1 MKNFV
6 FLYAGD
12 NRNCAFDRVFSGKS
26 AFGRSLKWASDIED
40 CAGIIV
46 LASNSNEVRVKTEI
60 EREGVENV
68 KIIAKENWN
77 CSDLIG
83 EMAKEMAA
91 SKTVNAI
98 YSSADRPFLDSKLT
112 KEILECH
119 EKYIAEYTFADGYP
133 YGFAP
138 EVIHSGTLNI
148 LSSLINE
155 KYKEEGKAEISNECI
170 FNLLKKDIN
179 SFEVEAVLAP
189 KDYRMLRFDFSCG
202 TKRNAL
208 ACKRLYDK
216 ALEKNAS
223 FDAVSFSD
231 LAEESADVQQTL
243 PAFYNIQVSSK
254 YNSAPVYLPH
264 ENPGDVNMSL
274 ENFSQIVSRIA
285 EFSDDGVVGLSA
297 FGEPLLIENIDA
309 YAAEVLKHEKLSVL
323 IETDGTLVTKELAE
337 KISEISNDRVIWIV
351 SVDAASPDMYSKIV
365 RNGSF
370 EKAVSSISVLE
381 PLFPGNVYPQ
391 FTRMNENEGELEA
404 FYRYWHDSNSPS
416 KGKLIVQKYDD
427 CCKSLPSRKPA
438 DLSPLERNVCWHLKR
453 DMTVLSNGDVPLCR
467 QFAFASTIGNVFNEG
482 LEEIWSKT
490 LATVEKHLK
499 GDYGEKCRDCDEY
512 YTFNF

>member
-6 FLYAGD
+6 FLYAGND
-12 NRNCAFDRVFSGKS
+12 KTCAFDRVFSGES
-26 AFGRSLKWASDIED
+26 AFGRSLKWASNIED
-40 CAGIIV
+40 CAGITV
-46 LASNSNEVRVKTEI
+46 FASNATENSVKAEL
-60 EREGVENV
+60 ESAGAKDV
-68 KIIAKENWN
+68 KILAKEKWS
-77 CSDLIG
+77 CGDLVG
-83 EMAKEMAA
+83 EMAKGMAA
-91 SKTVNAI
+91 AKSVNAI
-98 YSSADRPFLDSKLT
+98 YSSADRPFLDSNLT

-148 LSSLINE
+148 LLSLINE
-155 KYKEEGKAEISNECI
+155 KYQEEGKSEISNECI

-208 ACKRLYDK
+208 ACQRLYEK
-216 ALEKNAS
+216 ALKDNVA
-223 FDAVSFSD
+223 FQAVALSD
-231 LAEESADVQQTL
+231 LAESSAVIQQTL

-254 YNSAPVYLPH
+254 YNSLPIYLPH
-264 ENPGDVNMSL
+264 ENPGETDMSL
-274 ENFSQIVSRIA
+274 ENFSKVVSKIA
-285 EFSDDGVVGLSA
+285 AFSDDGVVGLSA
-297 FGEPLLIENIDA
+297 FGEPLLVKNIEA
-309 YAAEVLKHEKLSVL
+309 YAADVLKHEKLSVL
-323 IETDGTLVTKELAE
+323 IETDGNLVTKELAE
-337 KISEISNDRVIWIV
+337 KISSISSSRVIWIV
-351 SVDAASPDMYSKIV
+351 SVDAASAGMYSKIV

-370 EKAVSSISVLE
+370 EKAVSSISILE

-391 FTRMNENEGELEA
+391 FTRMNENEDELEA

-427 CCKSLPSRKPA
+427 CCKCLPARKPA

-453 DMTVLSNGDVPLCR
+453 DMTVLANGDVPLCR
-467 QFAFASTIGNVFNEG
+467 QFAFASTIGNAFVEG

-499 GDYGEKCRDCDEY
+499 GEYGEKCGDCDEY